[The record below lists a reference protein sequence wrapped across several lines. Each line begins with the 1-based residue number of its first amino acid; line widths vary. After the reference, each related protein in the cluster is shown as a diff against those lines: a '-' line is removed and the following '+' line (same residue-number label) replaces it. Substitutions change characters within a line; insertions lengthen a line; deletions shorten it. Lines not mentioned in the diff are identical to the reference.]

1 MRRVCLRPDVAPL
14 GCTSYGHPISHSE
27 IRVCCPHE
35 PRAVCIRLLP
45 HVPQAYLLV
54 VLAPIPLILVQQVDC
69 PVKRGIR
76 GVVAPHLAIGPA
88 LILVHVEH
96 SRCILA
102 LCPPILSEILVFPL
116 QTRICSLM
124 GLGEVL
130 ICCGVILRRVI

>member
-76 GVVAPHLAIGPA
+76 GVVAPHLAICATP

-96 SRCILA
+96 GRCILA
-102 LCPPILSEILVFPL
+102 LWSPILPEILIF
-116 QTRICSLM
+116 SL
-124 GLGEVL
+124 
-130 ICCGVILRRVI
+130 

>member
-14 GCTSYGHPISHSE
+14 GGTSYGHPISHSE

-35 PRAVCIRLLP
+35 PRAVRIRLLP

-69 PVKRGIR
+69 PVKRGVR
-76 GVVAPHLAIGPA
+76 GVVAPHIGTAP

-102 LCPPILSEILVFPL
+102 LCPPVLPEILVLSL
-116 QTRICSLM
+116 QTRIGSLV

-130 ICCGVILRRVI
+130 ICCCVVLRGMI